1 MYSYKIGITAEEH
14 DEFVKNSPQTNLL
27 QSSDWAKIKDNWGNE
42 RLGVYQDQKLVAV
55 ASILIQPLPLGFTML
70 YIPRGPIM
78 DYQNSELV
86 AFMFQS
92 IKTYAKS
99 KRAVF
104 AKFDPSLFLRKG
116 LIGQEAKDQEATLE
130 IIQSLKECGVE
141 WVGRTEDMGETIQPR
156 FQANIY
162 KEYFTEDQ
170 LSKSTKQAIRTARNK
185 GVEVIFGG
193 TELLDEFAALMKK
206 TEARKGIHLR
216 GKDYYEKLLTTY
228 AGQSYITLS
237 RINLAQRLASLKEQ
251 LEKNQAEASRFN
263 EKTKPGKVDNNRQEK
278 ERLEEEIQFLNQ
290 ELKDSQEIVSLSGT
304 LTLEFG
310 GTSENV
316 YAGMDESFRRY
327 QPAILTWYET
337 AQHAFDRGA
346 DWQNMGGVENHLDG
360 GLYHFKS
367 KFNPM
372 IEEFVGEF
380 NLPTSI
386 LYPLVNKA
394 YQLRKKLRNKQ

>member
-1 MYSYKIGITAEEH
+1 MYTYKIGITAEEH
-14 DEFVKNSPQTNLL
+14 DEFVKTSPQTNLL

-42 RLGVYQDQKLVAV
+42 RLGVYQNHKLVAV

-86 AFMFQS
+86 SFMLQS

-116 LIGQEAKDQEATLE
+116 LIGQETSDQEATLA
-130 IIQSLKECGVE
+130 IIQSLKKCGVE

-216 GKDYYEKLLTTY
+216 GRDYYEKLLTTY

-263 EKTKPGKVDNNRQEK
+263 EKTKPGKIDNNRQEK
-278 ERLEEEIQFLNQ
+278 ERLEEEIQFLHQ
-290 ELKDSQEIVSLSGT
+290 ELKAGQEIVSLSGT

-316 YAGMDESFRRY
+316 YAGMDENFRRY

-346 DWQNMGGVENHLDG
+346 TWQNMGGVENQLDG

-380 NLPTSI
+380 NLPTSM

>member
-78 DYQNSELV
+78 DYQNSQLV
-86 AFMFQS
+86 SFMLQS

-263 EKTKPGKVDNNRQEK
+263 EKTKPGKIDNNRQEK

-290 ELKDSQEIVSLSGT
+290 ELKDGQEIVSLSGT

-316 YAGMDESFRRY
+316 YAGMDENFRRY

-346 DWQNMGGVENHLDG
+346 DWQNMGGIENQLDG

>member
-1 MYSYKIGITAEEH
+1 MYTYKIGITAEEH
-14 DEFVKNSPQTNLL
+14 DEFVKTSPQTNLL

-42 RLGVYQDQKLVAV
+42 RLGVYQDHKLVAV

-86 AFMFQS
+86 AFMLQS

-104 AKFDPSLFLRKG
+104 AKFDPSLFIRKG
-116 LIGQEAKDQEATLE
+116 LIGQETSDQEATLA

-216 GKDYYEKLLTTY
+216 GRDYYEKLLTTY

-263 EKTKPGKVDNNRQEK
+263 EKTKPGKIDNNRQEK
-278 ERLEEEIQFLNQ
+278 ERLEEEIQFLLQ
-290 ELKDSQEIVSLSGT
+290 ELKAGQEIVSLSGT

-316 YAGMDESFRRY
+316 YAGMDENFRRY

-346 DWQNMGGVENHLDG
+346 AWQNMGGVENQLDG

-380 NLPTSI
+380 NLPTSM

>member
-27 QSSDWAKIKDNWGNE
+27 QSSDWANIKDNWGNE
-42 RLGVYQDQKLVAV
+42 RLGIYQDHKLVAV

-70 YIPRGPIM
+70 YIPRGPLM
-78 DYQNSELV
+78 DYQNSQLV
-86 AFMFQS
+86 SFMLQS

-116 LIGQEAKDQEATLE
+116 LIGQEAKDQEATLA

-141 WVGRTEDMGETIQPR
+141 WIGRTEDMGETIQPR

-263 EKTKPGKVDNNRQEK
+263 EKTKPGKIDNNRQEK
-278 ERLEEEIQFLNQ
+278 ERLEEEIQFLHQ
-290 ELKDSQEIVSLSGT
+290 ELKGGQEIVSLSGT

-316 YAGMDESFRRY
+316 YAGMDENFRRY

>member
-1 MYSYKIGITAEEH
+1 MYTYKIGITAEEH
-14 DEFVKNSPQTNLL
+14 DEFVKTSPQTNLL

-42 RLGVYQDQKLVAV
+42 RLGVYQDHKLVAV

-86 AFMFQS
+86 AFMLQS

-116 LIGQEAKDQEATLE
+116 LIGQEVKDQEATLA
-130 IIQSLKECGVE
+130 IIQSLKECGAE

-216 GKDYYEKLLTTY
+216 GRDYYEKLLTTY

-263 EKTKPGKVDNNRQEK
+263 EKTKPGKIDNNRQEK
-278 ERLEEEIQFLNQ
+278 ERLEEEIQFLHQ
-290 ELKDSQEIVSLSGT
+290 ELKAGQEIVSLSGT

-316 YAGMDESFRRY
+316 YAGMDENFRRY

-346 DWQNMGGVENHLDG
+346 TWQNMGGVENQLDG

-380 NLPTSI
+380 NLPTSM

>member
-1 MYSYKIGITAEEH
+1 MYTYKIGITAEEH
-14 DEFVKNSPQTNLL
+14 DEFVKTSPQTNLL

-42 RLGVYQDQKLVAV
+42 RLGVYQNHKLVAV

-86 AFMFQS
+86 AFMLQS

-116 LIGQEAKDQEATLE
+116 LIGQETSDQEATLA
-130 IIQSLKECGVE
+130 IIQSLKECGAE

-216 GKDYYEKLLTTY
+216 GRDYYEKLLTTY

-263 EKTKPGKVDNNRQEK
+263 EKTKPGKIDNNRQEK
-278 ERLEEEIQFLNQ
+278 ERLEEEIQFLLQ
-290 ELKDSQEIVSLSGT
+290 ELKAGQEIVSLSGT

-316 YAGMDESFRRY
+316 YAGMDENFRRY

-346 DWQNMGGVENHLDG
+346 TWQNMGGVENQLDG

-380 NLPTSI
+380 NLPTSM

>member
-1 MYSYKIGITAEEH
+1 MYTYKIGITAEEH
-14 DEFVKNSPQTNLL
+14 DEFVKTSPQTNLL

-42 RLGVYQDQKLVAV
+42 RLGVYQNHKLVAV

-86 AFMFQS
+86 SFMLQS

-116 LIGQEAKDQEATLE
+116 LIGQETSDQEATLA
-130 IIQSLKECGVE
+130 IIQSLKECGAE

-237 RINLAQRLASLKEQ
+237 RINLAQRLDSLKEQ

-263 EKTKPGKVDNNRQEK
+263 EKTKPGKIDNNRQEK
-278 ERLEEEIQFLNQ
+278 ERLEEEIQFLHQ
-290 ELKDSQEIVSLSGT
+290 VLKAGQEIVSLSGT

-316 YAGMDESFRRY
+316 YAGMDENFRRY

-346 DWQNMGGVENHLDG
+346 AWQNMGGVENQLDG

>member
-1 MYSYKIGITAEEH
+1 MYTYKIGITAEEH
-14 DEFVKNSPQTNLL
+14 DEFVKTSPQTNLL

-42 RLGVYQDQKLVAV
+42 RLGVYQDHKLVAV

-86 AFMFQS
+86 AFMLQS

-116 LIGQEAKDQEATLE
+116 LIGQETSDQEATLA

-216 GKDYYEKLLTTY
+216 GRDYYEKLLTTY

-237 RINLAQRLASLKEQ
+237 RINLAQRLASLKEE

-263 EKTKPGKVDNNRQEK
+263 EKTKPGKIDNNRQEK
-278 ERLEEEIQFLNQ
+278 ERLEEEIQFLLQ
-290 ELKDSQEIVSLSGT
+290 ELKAGQEIVSLSGT

-316 YAGMDESFRRY
+316 YAGMDENFRRY

-337 AQHAFDRGA
+337 AQHAFDHGA
-346 DWQNMGGVENHLDG
+346 TWQNMGGVENQLDG

-380 NLPTSI
+380 NLPTSM

>member
-1 MYSYKIGITAEEH
+1 MYTYKIGITAEEH
-14 DEFVKNSPQTNLL
+14 DEFVKTSPQTNLL

-42 RLGVYQDQKLVAV
+42 RLGVYQNHKLVAV

-86 AFMFQS
+86 AFMLQS
-92 IKTYAKS
+92 IKTYARS

-116 LIGQEAKDQEATLE
+116 LIGQEVKDQEATLA
-130 IIQSLKECGVE
+130 IIQSLKDCGVE

-216 GKDYYEKLLTTY
+216 GRDYYEKLLTTY

-237 RINLAQRLASLKEQ
+237 RINLAERLASLKEQ
-251 LEKNQAEASRFN
+251 LKKNQAEASRFN
-263 EKTKPGKVDNNRQEK
+263 EKTKQGKIDNNRQEK
-278 ERLEEEIQFLNQ
+278 ERLEEEIQFLHQ
-290 ELKDSQEIVSLSGT
+290 ELKAGQEIVSLSGT

-316 YAGMDESFRRY
+316 YAGMDENFRRY

-346 DWQNMGGVENHLDG
+346 TWQNMGGVENQLDG

-380 NLPTSI
+380 NLPTSM

>member
-42 RLGVYQDQKLVAV
+42 RLGIYQDQKLVAV

-78 DYQNSELV
+78 DYQNSQLV
-86 AFMFQS
+86 SFMLQS

-193 TELLDEFAALMKK
+193 IELLDEFAALMKK

-263 EKTKPGKVDNNRQEK
+263 EKTKPGKIDNNRQEK

-290 ELKDSQEIVSLSGT
+290 ELKDGQEIVSLSGT

-316 YAGMDESFRRY
+316 YAGMDENFRRY

>member
-1 MYSYKIGITAEEH
+1 MYTYKIGITAEEH
-14 DEFVKNSPQTNLL
+14 DEFVKTSPQTNLL

-42 RLGVYQDQKLVAV
+42 RLGVYQDHKLVAV

-86 AFMFQS
+86 AFMLQS

-116 LIGQEAKDQEATLE
+116 LIGQETSDQEATLA

-216 GKDYYEKLLTTY
+216 GRDYYEKLLTTY

-263 EKTKPGKVDNNRQEK
+263 EKTKPGKIDNNRQEK
-278 ERLEEEIQFLNQ
+278 ERLEEEIQFLHQ
-290 ELKDSQEIVSLSGT
+290 EIKAGQEIVSLSGT

-316 YAGMDESFRRY
+316 YAGMDENFRRY

-346 DWQNMGGVENHLDG
+346 TWQNMGGVENQLDG

-380 NLPTSI
+380 NLPTSM

>member
-42 RLGVYQDQKLVAV
+42 RLGIYQDQKLVAV

-86 AFMFQS
+86 AFMLQS

-290 ELKDSQEIVSLSGT
+290 ELKDGQEIVSLSGT

-316 YAGMDESFRRY
+316 YAGMDENFRRY

>member
-42 RLGVYQDQKLVAV
+42 RLGIYQDQKLVAV

-78 DYQNSELV
+78 DYQNSQLV
-86 AFMFQS
+86 SFMLQS

-99 KRAVF
+99 KRAIF

-116 LIGQEAKDQEATLE
+116 LIGQEAKDQEATLA

-263 EKTKPGKVDNNRQEK
+263 EKTKPGKIDNNRQEK

-290 ELKDSQEIVSLSGT
+290 ELKDGQEIVSLSGT

-316 YAGMDESFRRY
+316 YAGMDENFRRY

>member
-1 MYSYKIGITAEEH
+1 MYTYKIGITAEEH
-14 DEFVKNSPQTNLL
+14 DEFVKTSPQTNLL

-42 RLGVYQDQKLVAV
+42 RLGVYQDHKLVAV

-86 AFMFQS
+86 AFMLQS

-116 LIGQEAKDQEATLE
+116 LIGQETSDQEATLA

-216 GKDYYEKLLTTY
+216 GRDYYEKLLTTY

-263 EKTKPGKVDNNRQEK
+263 EKTKPGKIDNNRQEK
-278 ERLEEEIQFLNQ
+278 ERLEEEIQFLQQ
-290 ELKDSQEIVSLSGT
+290 ELKAGQEIVSLSGT

-316 YAGMDESFRRY
+316 YAGMDENFRRY

-346 DWQNMGGVENHLDG
+346 TWQNMGGVENQLDG

-380 NLPTSI
+380 NLQTSM

>member
-1 MYSYKIGITAEEH
+1 MYTYKIGITAEEH
-14 DEFVKNSPQTNLL
+14 DEFVKTSPQTNLL

-42 RLGVYQDQKLVAV
+42 RLGVYQDHKLVAV

-86 AFMFQS
+86 AFMLQS

-116 LIGQEAKDQEATLE
+116 LIGQETSDQEATLA

-216 GKDYYEKLLTTY
+216 GRDYYEKLLTIY

-263 EKTKPGKVDNNRQEK
+263 EKTKPGKIDNNRQEK
-278 ERLEEEIQFLNQ
+278 ERLEEEIQFLHQ
-290 ELKDSQEIVSLSGT
+290 ERKAGQEIVSLSGT

-316 YAGMDESFRRY
+316 YAGMDENFRRY

-346 DWQNMGGVENHLDG
+346 TWQNMGGVENQLDG

-380 NLPTSI
+380 NLPTSM

>member
-42 RLGVYQDQKLVAV
+42 RLGVYQDDKLVAV

-78 DYQNSELV
+78 DYQNSQLV
-86 AFMFQS
+86 AFMLQS

-116 LIGQEAKDQEATLE
+116 LIGQEAKDQEATLA

-185 GVEVIFGG
+185 GVEVIYGG

-263 EKTKPGKVDNNRQEK
+263 EKTKPGKIDNNRQEK

-290 ELKDSQEIVSLSGT
+290 ELKTGHEIVSLSGT

-316 YAGMDESFRRY
+316 YAGMDENFRRY

-346 DWQNMGGVENHLDG
+346 DWQNMGGIENQLDG

>member
-27 QSSDWAKIKDNWGNE
+27 QSSDWANIKDNWGNE
-42 RLGVYQDQKLVAV
+42 RLGIYQDQKLVAV

-78 DYQNSELV
+78 DYQNSQLV
-86 AFMFQS
+86 SFMLQS

-116 LIGQEAKDQEATLE
+116 LIGQEAKDQEATLA

-141 WVGRTEDMGETIQPR
+141 WIGRTEDMGETIQPR

-263 EKTKPGKVDNNRQEK
+263 EKTKPGKIDNNRQEK
-278 ERLEEEIQFLNQ
+278 ERLEEEIQFLHQ
-290 ELKDSQEIVSLSGT
+290 ELKGGQEIVSLSGT

-316 YAGMDESFRRY
+316 YAGMDENFRRY

-346 DWQNMGGVENHLDG
+346 DWQNMGGVENQLDG

-380 NLPTSI
+380 NLPTSM

>member
-1 MYSYKIGITAEEH
+1 MYTYKIGITAEEH
-14 DEFVKNSPQTNLL
+14 DEFVKTSPQTNLL

-42 RLGVYQDQKLVAV
+42 RLGVYQDHKLVAV
-55 ASILIQPLPLGFTML
+55 ASILIQPLPLGFTIL

-86 AFMFQS
+86 AFMLQS
-92 IKTYAKS
+92 IKTYARS

-116 LIGQEAKDQEATLE
+116 LIGQEVKDQEATLA
-130 IIQSLKECGVE
+130 IIQSLKDCGVE

-216 GKDYYEKLLTTY
+216 GRDYYEKLLTTY

-237 RINLAQRLASLKEQ
+237 RINLAHRLASLKEQ

-263 EKTKPGKVDNNRQEK
+263 EKTKPGKIDNNRQEK
-278 ERLEEEIQFLNQ
+278 ERLEEEIQFLHQ
-290 ELKDSQEIVSLSGT
+290 ELKAGQEIVSLSGT

-316 YAGMDESFRRY
+316 YAGMDENFRRY

-346 DWQNMGGVENHLDG
+346 TWQNMGGVENQLDG

-380 NLPTSI
+380 NLQTSM

>member
-185 GVEVIFGG
+185 GVEVIYGG

-263 EKTKPGKVDNNRQEK
+263 EKTKPGKIDNNRQEK

-290 ELKDSQEIVSLSGT
+290 ELKTGHEIVSLSGT

-316 YAGMDESFRRY
+316 YAGMDENFRRY

-346 DWQNMGGVENHLDG
+346 DWQNMGGIENQLDG

>member
-27 QSSDWAKIKDNWGNE
+27 QSSDWANIKDNWGNE
-42 RLGVYQDQKLVAV
+42 RLGIYQDQKLVAV

-78 DYQNSELV
+78 DYQNSQLV
-86 AFMFQS
+86 SFMLQS

-116 LIGQEAKDQEATLE
+116 LIGQEAKDQEATLA

-141 WVGRTEDMGETIQPR
+141 WIGRTEDMGETIQPR

-263 EKTKPGKVDNNRQEK
+263 EKTKPGKIDNNRQEK
-278 ERLEEEIQFLNQ
+278 ERLEEEIQFLHQ
-290 ELKDSQEIVSLSGT
+290 ELKGGQEIVSLSGT

-316 YAGMDESFRRY
+316 YAGMDENFRRY

-346 DWQNMGGVENHLDG
+346 TWQNMGGVENQLDG

>member
-14 DEFVKNSPQTNLL
+14 DEFVKKSPQTNLL

-86 AFMFQS
+86 AFMLQS

-116 LIGQEAKDQEATLE
+116 LIGQETSDQEATLA

-216 GKDYYEKLLTTY
+216 GRDYYEKLLTTY

-263 EKTKPGKVDNNRQEK
+263 EKTKPGKIDNNRQEK

-290 ELKDSQEIVSLSGT
+290 ELKAGQEIVSLSGT

-316 YAGMDESFRRY
+316 YAGMDENFRRY

-346 DWQNMGGVENHLDG
+346 VWQNMGGVENHLDG

>member
-1 MYSYKIGITAEEH
+1 MYTYKIGITAEEH
-14 DEFVKNSPQTNLL
+14 DEFVKTSPQTNLL
-27 QSSDWAKIKDNWGNE
+27 QSADWAKIKDNWGNE
-42 RLGVYQDQKLVAV
+42 RLGVYQNHKLVAV

-86 AFMFQS
+86 SFMLQS

-116 LIGQEAKDQEATLE
+116 LIGQETSDQEATLA

-216 GKDYYEKLLTTY
+216 GRDYYEKLLTTY

-263 EKTKPGKVDNNRQEK
+263 EKTKPGKIDNNRQEK
-278 ERLEEEIQFLNQ
+278 ERLEEEIQFLLQ
-290 ELKDSQEIVSLSGT
+290 ELKAGQEIVSLSGT

-316 YAGMDESFRRY
+316 YAGMDENFRRY

-346 DWQNMGGVENHLDG
+346 TWQNMGGVENQLDG

-380 NLPTSI
+380 NLPTSM

>member
-42 RLGVYQDQKLVAV
+42 RLGIYQDQKLVAV

-78 DYQNSELV
+78 DYQNSQLV

-263 EKTKPGKVDNNRQEK
+263 EKTKPGKIDNNRQEK

-290 ELKDSQEIVSLSGT
+290 ELKDGQEIVSLSGT

-316 YAGMDESFRRY
+316 YAGMDENFRRY

>member
-1 MYSYKIGITAEEH
+1 MYTYKIGITAEEH
-14 DEFVKNSPQTNLL
+14 DEFVKTSPQTNLL

-42 RLGVYQDQKLVAV
+42 RLGVYQDHNLVAV

-86 AFMFQS
+86 AFMLQS

-116 LIGQEAKDQEATLE
+116 LIGQETSDQEATLA

-216 GKDYYEKLLTTY
+216 GRDYYEKLLTTY

-263 EKTKPGKVDNNRQEK
+263 EKTKPGKIDNNRQEK
-278 ERLEEEIQFLNQ
+278 ERLEEEIKFLHQ
-290 ELKDSQEIVSLSGT
+290 ELKAGQEIVSLSGT

-316 YAGMDESFRRY
+316 YAGMDENFRRY

-346 DWQNMGGVENHLDG
+346 TWQNMGGVENQLDG

-380 NLPTSI
+380 NLPTSM